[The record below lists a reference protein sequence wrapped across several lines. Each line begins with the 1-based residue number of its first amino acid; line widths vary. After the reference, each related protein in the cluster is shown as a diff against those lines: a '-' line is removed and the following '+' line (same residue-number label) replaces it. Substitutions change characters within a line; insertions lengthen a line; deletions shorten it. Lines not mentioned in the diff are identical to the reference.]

1 MNCQDIN
8 QLFDAN
14 AEDLPRAQ
22 RDVIDRHLAS
32 CHACSED
39 WANWREIAS
48 VSIPATPVALR
59 ARIAAALPVQ
69 RDVPARRAFRPF
81 VVGGLLL
88 VGAALAAS
96 VALKLAQPPAA
107 PALAQ
112 SLPPTAPAGRGG
124 GESAISRPSAVPGL
138 PAESSTK
145 DAGVEVP
152 MDAHRIVVLKRPET
166 AADALAIAIATQC
179 HDAIVRRLRG
189 VAGLKVTADSAV
201 SPYEGNSGV
210 TRLAPGVARF
220 TLPPAD
226 REIARK
232 LGAAN
237 VVVVSTENGCHVTEF
252 NGQTGGIV
260 TGAMSG
266 SLNPPADG
274 WDSFAVMLAQ
284 KIGDMTLKD
293 LPTVVEEAKAVVL
306 NTALSERERTE
317 ALWKIDSSAFDKEV
331 VGAAAQIG
339 TKSANADVRGSVWAV
354 LRGVDD
360 QSLIQPLLQALAN
373 DPDASVRMQAALTLN
388 TFLDRPGV
396 HEALQRAAAEDPSKE
411 PEVPCCILSVRDAA
425 ERASIA
431 DKDFRGWVLRTL
443 LDESLPARS
452 RLLSL
457 QGFSPDQRF
466 MSLTTADFGTEAA
479 GVVFAI
485 GRNEKDPRV
494 RRMAWNALWRA
505 KPDEAFLPVLLSD
518 LNGHPDEYVRAE
530 AAKVLA
536 RYTGNTE
543 VRAALQQ
550 ALNDASMAVRRAA
563 TP

>member
-1 MNCQDIN
+1 
-8 QLFDAN
+8 
-14 AEDLPRAQ
+14 
-22 RDVIDRHLAS
+22 
-32 CHACSED
+32 
-39 WANWREIAS
+39 
-48 VSIPATPVALR
+48 
-59 ARIAAALPVQ
+59 
-69 RDVPARRAFRPF
+69 
-81 VVGGLLL
+81 
-88 VGAALAAS
+88 
-96 VALKLAQPPAA
+96 
-107 PALAQ
+107 
-112 SLPPTAPAGRGG
+112 
-124 GESAISRPSAVPGL
+124 
-138 PAESSTK
+138 
-145 DAGVEVP
+145 